1 MKTVLEFIKPLRS
14 VFDTNSD
21 GILVT
26 SRSGKIVYCNPF
38 LSKNVKMTPAS
49 LIGKSCF
56 YLFSDLDTL
65 EIDKKLYKRF
75 SYTSRISLKTLKSA
89 SLLEFNVT
97 AYHLGSS
104 DNPIGILFIFQSIGS
119 STENELFST
128 KKHSILKVMDNRAD
142 TGWIVSDVQT
152 GKNHFISQGMEILTG
167 WTKEDFLKGG
177 WGFGLSNIHEDDV
190 AKIMVDFQENLEK
203 RNNQPFVHDH
213 FSWETIFRYKKKN
226 KGYIR
231 VKCITSVLER
241 DANQQVKF
249 LIASFSL
256 QSKNLS
262 EVEKNR
268 QDNNHEDSIRMID
281 GKPYIH
287 LGFLQS
293 LRENKNLS
301 AKKEETPELSEWELE
316 VLFLMSEGLSSEKI
330 ADRLHVSAHTVKTHR
345 KMLLK
350 KLDAKNS
357 AELIRKAEKLGLF

>member
-1 MKTVLEFIKPLRS
+1 M
-14 VFDTNSD
+14 
-21 GILVT
+21 
-26 SRSGKIVYCNPF
+26 C
-38 LSKNVKMTPAS
+38 
-49 LIGKSCF
+49 
-56 YLFSDLDTL
+56 
-65 EIDKKLYKRF
+65 
-75 SYTSRISLKTLKSA
+75 
-89 SLLEFNVT
+89 
-97 AYHLGSS
+97 
-104 DNPIGILFIFQSIGS
+104 
-119 STENELFST
+119 
-128 KKHSILKVMDNRAD
+128 
-142 TGWIVSDVQT
+142 
-152 GKNHFISQGMEILTG
+152 
-167 WTKEDFLKGG
+167 
-177 WGFGLSNIHEDDV
+177 
-190 AKIMVDFQENLEK
+190 
-203 RNNQPFVHDH
+203 
-213 FSWETIFRYKKKN
+213 
-226 KGYIR
+226 IR
-231 VKCITSVLER
+231 DSITSVLER

-301 AKKEETPELSEWELE
+301 AKKEETPELSERELE

>member
-213 FSWETIFRYKKKN
+213 FSWETIFRYKKKTKDIYGSNASPVSWKGMRIN
-226 KGYIR
+226 K
-231 VKCITSVLER
+231 
-241 DANQQVKF
+241 
-249 LIASFSL
+249 
-256 QSKNLS
+256 
-262 EVEKNR
+262 
-268 QDNNHEDSIRMID
+268 
-281 GKPYIH
+281 
-287 LGFLQS
+287 
-293 LRENKNLS
+293 
-301 AKKEETPELSEWELE
+301 
-316 VLFLMSEGLSSEKI
+316 
-330 ADRLHVSAHTVKTHR
+330 
-345 KMLLK
+345 
-350 KLDAKNS
+350 
-357 AELIRKAEKLGLF
+357 